1 MRDMNLIRSLVRSFH
16 FTTGLPF
23 EDLFSEAVYAFLSN
37 KKHYQKEKNC
47 KFSSYIYRGMKNALI
62 EFSRREQYY
71 AELPDHTLPDLSYTP
86 DYEFF
91 PPVYPKDVQEIID
104 IIMSAPGEFASV
116 MPKMARGRVFRK
128 LRERGY
134 SHGKCWKMI
143 KNMKKFINESEEF
156 SIII

>member
-62 EFSRREQYY
+62 EFSRREQTY
-71 AELPDHTLPDLSYTP
+71 AELPDECTSVSYTP
-86 DYEFF
+86 EYEFF
-91 PPVYPKDVQEIID
+91 PTVYPEDVQQIID
-104 IIMSAPGEFASV
+104 IIMSASGEFASV

-128 LRERGY
+128 LREHGY

-143 KNMKKFINESEEF
+143 KNMKKFINENQNL